1 MEKKVTPL
9 SWQMDIINN
18 INNVKSASIGNDIIL
33 FDDFTNV
40 NTPIFSYPFK
50 FDMLF
55 IVFCTKGTGSG
66 TIDFKP
72 YSLTAPFVTIILPH
86 QILHYEQISDDFTG
100 YCLVVSNH
108 FAPEMLPGIDKRLS
122 MATAITEKPYAQ
134 LDPKDMSV
142 VRKYFLMIKKI
153 ITMTDNPYRLE
164 MVKHLT
170 QMFFYM
176 AYTYFPKHVETTVQT
191 RQGLLTEEFT
201 KLVRENYRHERET
214 AFYADKLNLTPKY
227 LSQVIKSATGKSA
240 SDWIEDSVILEAKAL
255 LKSTNMT
262 VQQIS
267 NELNFPSQSF
277 FGKYFKRKTGMS
289 PSDYKKM

>member
-1 MEKKVTPL
+1 MEKKATPL
-9 SWQMDIINN
+9 SWQTDI

-40 NTPIFSYPFK
+40 NTPIFNYPFK
-50 FDMLF
+50 FDRLF
-55 IVFCTKGTGSG
+55 MVFCTRGTGRG
-66 TIDFKP
+66 TIDFKH
-72 YSLTAPFVTIILPH
+72 YSLSAPFVTIILPH
-86 QILHYEQISDDFTG
+86 QILHYEHISNDFAG
-100 YCLVVSNH
+100 YCLVVSNR

-122 MATAITEKPYAQ
+122 MATAITEKPYTQ
-134 LDPKDMSV
+134 LDPEGLSV
-142 VRKYFLMIKKI
+142 ARKYFLMLKKI
-153 ITMTDNPYRLE
+153 MTMTTNPYRLE

-170 QMFFYM
+170 TMFFYM
-176 AYTYFPKHVETTVQT
+176 AYTYFPKHIEQTPQT
-191 RQGLLTEEFT
+191 RQGLLTEQFT

-214 AFYADKLNLTPKY
+214 AFYAAKLNLTPKY
-227 LSQVIKSATGKSA
+227 LSQIIKSVSGKSA
-240 SDWIEDSVILEAKAL
+240 SDWIEDFVILEAKAL

-267 NELNFPSQSF
+267 DDLNFPSQSF